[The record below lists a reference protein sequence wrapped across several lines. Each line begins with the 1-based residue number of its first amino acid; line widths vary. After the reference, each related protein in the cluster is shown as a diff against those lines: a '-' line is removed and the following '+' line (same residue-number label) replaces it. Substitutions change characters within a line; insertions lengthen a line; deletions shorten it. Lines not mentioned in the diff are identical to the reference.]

1 MGRFGGREGKAC
13 FLREGMATYRAGGDA
28 IEFGPGQAD
37 HAIVNLSGHTYQ
49 AHGAVL
55 RAAGHC
61 VYITGY
67 TPFRKVITIRG
78 V

>member
-1 MGRFGGREGKAC
+1 MAFGGGAGKAF
-13 FLREGMATYRAGGDA
+13 FLKEGLGTYQVGDDV

-37 HAIVNLSGHTYQ
+37 HEVISLSGHTYQ
-49 AHGAVL
+49 AHGATL

>member
-1 MGRFGGREGKAC
+1 
-13 FLREGMATYRAGGDA
+13 MATYRVGEDA

-37 HAIVNLSGHTYQ
+37 HEIVSLSGHTYQ

-55 RAAGHC
+55 RAAGNC